1 MEERKDAH
9 GNIIKERGREV
20 FVISLVVV
28 FAIVL
33 WGIAM
38 PDSFSGVANSLF
50 NYLTNNFGWFY
61 LITMTLFVIFCVWV
75 ALSRYGKI
83 KLGKPDEKPEFST
96 ISWFA
101 MLFSAGMGV
110 GLVFWGVAE
119 PLNHFVNP
127 LGMEG
132 GTAAAADFA
141 LKTSF
146 LHWGLH
152 PWSAYG
158 VLALALAYMQ
168 FRHDKPAQISS
179 VFIPLIGEAKARG
192 TIGKVVDILAIFAT
206 VAGVATSLGMAT
218 LQVTSG
224 FNFLFGVPETNL
236 VRLIVIG
243 VITLLFIISAITG
256 VDRGIKFLS
265 NANISLAGIIMVL
278 CLIIGPTILIINNF
292 TNTFGL
298 YFSSIVRDSFK
309 IGNEAW
315 YGAWTIFYWAWWIAW
330 APFVATFIARISR
343 GRTIREFI
351 GGVLFAPTLASFV
364 WFSILGTLGMETGM
378 DVAQD
383 AIVAT
388 ETAFFEV
395 IQHYPAGGL
404 ISIIAVIL
412 LITFFI
418 TSADSATFVL
428 GMLSDKGNQNPSAK
442 LKVTWG
448 IIQSGLAVALMLSGG
463 LGMLQTASIVAAFPF
478 AFIMI
483 FAMLA
488 MIKALKA
495 DAAVEGVVDINTVAG
510 VSIDHMKEEE
520 LAPAE
525 RS

>member
-33 WGIAM
+33 WGITM
-38 PDSFSGVANSLF
+38 PESFGNVANNIF
-50 NYLTNNFGWFY
+50 NYLTSNFGWFY
-61 LITMTLFVIFCVWV
+61 LITMTLFVIFCVWA

-119 PLNHFVNP
+119 PLNHFVSP

-192 TIGKVVDILAIFAT
+192 TIGKTVDILAIFAT

-224 FNFLFGVPETNL
+224 FNFLFGVPETNF
-236 VRLIVIG
+236 VRLMVIG
-243 VITLLFIISAITG
+243 VITILFMISAITG
-256 VDRGIKFLS
+256 VDKGIKYLS
-265 NANISLAGIIMVL
+265 NANITLAGLIML
-278 CLIIGPTILIINNF
+278 ICLIVGPTMLIINNF
-292 TNTFGL
+292 TNTFGY
-298 YFSSIVRDSFK
+298 YFSSIVRDSFR
-309 IGNEAW
+309 IGPEPW
-315 YGAWTIFYWAWWIAW
+315 YGWWTIFYWAWWIAW

-364 WFSILGTLGMETGM
+364 WFSILGTMGIESGMN
-378 DVAQD
+378 VAEE
-383 AIVAT
+383 AIEVT
-388 ETAFFEV
+388 ETAFFV
-395 IQHYPAGGL
+395 VMQNFPFGGL

-412 LITFFI
+412 LTTFFI

-463 LGMLQTASIVAAFPF
+463 LGMLQTGSIVAAFPF

-483 FAMLA
+483 FAMIA
-488 MIKALKA
+488 MVKALKA
-495 DAAVEGVVDINTVAG
+495 DAAVEGVVDINTVAD
-510 VSIDHMKEEE
+510 VSVDHMDEEKLE
-520 LAPAE
+520 KTE
-525 RS
+525 